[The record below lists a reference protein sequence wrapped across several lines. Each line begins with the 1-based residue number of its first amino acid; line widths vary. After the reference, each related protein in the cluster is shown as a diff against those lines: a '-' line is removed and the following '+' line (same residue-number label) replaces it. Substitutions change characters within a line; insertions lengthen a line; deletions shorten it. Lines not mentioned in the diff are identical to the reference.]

1 MNRILRAVSAG
12 LLTAALLTAPFAG
25 SVKASPGPV
34 LQQQFVEDNVA
45 FGVQMY
51 RALGRKEG
59 NVFFSPYS
67 VSTAL
72 GMTYAGARGNTAEE
86 MKTVLHFQLGHAA
99 LDAQFHLLSAKL
111 MAAAQE
117 SGQKLNIANGLALT
131 GGGISDSF
139 ITTSKTNYD
148 AEIFSGG
155 LQEVNDWVNKKTEG
169 KIPKILEELNAD
181 SVCVLLNAIYFKGT
195 WADQF
200 QKNQT
205 SEAPFF
211 LTGNGQTTAQL
222 MYRKGSF
229 QLLTEKDF
237 QAIAIPYKGG
247 ALSMVILLP
256 NARDGL
262 AAVEKQVTAESL
274 RDWLARLDGQ
284 PAQSVELSLPKFKL
298 ETTYDLVPPL
308 KKLGMQEAF
317 AAGAADF
324 SGMGPGKGDL
334 WIGQIV
340 HKAFVEVNEEG
351 TEAAAATAVE
361 MVTKSIPVFKTP
373 EFRVDHPFIFII
385 RDNRT
390 HTLLFLGRVADPG
403 SK

>member
-1 MNRILRAVSAG
+1 MKRILLAVSAG
-12 LLTAALLTAPFAG
+12 LLSAALLTAPFAG
-25 SVKASPGPV
+25 SVKASPSPAP
-34 LQQQFVEDNVA
+34 QQEFVDDNDA

-51 RALGRKEG
+51 HELGRKDG

-86 MKTVLHFQLGHAA
+86 MKTVLHFHLGHVS
-99 LDAQFHLLSAKL
+99 LDSQFHLLNTELTAT
-111 MAAAQE
+111 AQE
-117 SGQKLNIANGLALT
+117 SGQKLNIANALFLT

-139 ITTSKTNYD
+139 MTTLKSNYD
-148 AEIFSGG
+148 AEIFSEG
-155 LQEVNDWVNKKTEG
+155 LQEINDWVKSKTEG
-169 KIPKILEELNAD
+169 KIPKILEELNVN

-195 WADQF
+195 WEDQF
-200 QKNQT
+200 QKSQT

-211 LTGNGQTTAQL
+211 LSGDRQAKVQL

-237 QAIAIPYKGG
+237 QAISIPYKGG
-247 ALSMVILLP
+247 GLSMVILLP
-256 NARDGL
+256 NTRGGL

-274 RDWLARLDGQ
+274 QGWLARLDRQ
-284 PAQSVELSLPKFKL
+284 PPQNVELSLPKFKL
-298 ETTYDLVPPL
+298 ETTYDLVPPFTE
-308 KKLGMQEAF
+308 LGMKEAF
-317 AAGAADF
+317 VAGRADF
-324 SGMGPGKGDL
+324 GGMGPGKGDI
-334 WIGQIV
+334 WIAQIV

-361 MVTKSIPVFKTP
+361 MVTKSIPVFNTP
-373 EFRVDHPFIFII
+373 EFRADHPFFFII
-385 RDNRT
+385 RDNRS
-390 HTLLFLGRVADPG
+390 HALLFLGRMADPA

>member
-1 MNRILRAVSAG
+1 MNRILLAVSAG
-12 LLTAALLTAPFAG
+12 LFSATLLMASFAG
-25 SVKASPGPV
+25 SVEASSGPA
-34 LQQQFVEDNVA
+34 LQQQFVDDA

-51 RALGRKEG
+51 HELGRKDG

-67 VSTAL
+67 VSSAL

-86 MKTVLHFQLGHAA
+86 MKTALHFQLGHAA
-99 LDAQFHLLSAKL
+99 LDSQFHTLNTEL
-111 MAAAQE
+111 MATAQE
-117 SGQKLNIANGLALT
+117 SGQKLSIANALALT

-139 ITTSKTNYD
+139 MTTLKSKYD
-148 AEIFSGG
+148 AGVFSGG
-155 LQEVNDWVNKKTEG
+155 LQEINDWVRTKTEG
-169 KIPKILEELNAD
+169 KIPMILEELNAD

-195 WADQF
+195 WEDQF

-211 LTGNGQTTAQL
+211 LLENGQTKAQL

-237 QAIAIPYKGG
+237 QAISIPYKGG
-247 ALSMVILLP
+247 TLSMVILLP
-256 NARDGL
+256 NTRDGL
-262 AAVEKQVTAESL
+262 ATVEKQLTAQSL
-274 RDWLARLDGQ
+274 QGWLASLDGQ
-284 PAQSVELSLPKFKL
+284 PAQNVELYVPKFKL
-298 ETTYDLVPPL
+298 ETTYDLVAPC
-308 KKLGMQEAF
+308 KDLGMREAF
-317 AAGAADF
+317 AAGTADF

-334 WIGQIV
+334 WIAQIV

-361 MVTKSIPVFKTP
+361 MVTKSIPVFNTP
-373 EFRVDHPFIFII
+373 EFRADHPFIFVI

-390 HTLLFLGRVADPG
+390 HALLFLGRMADPG